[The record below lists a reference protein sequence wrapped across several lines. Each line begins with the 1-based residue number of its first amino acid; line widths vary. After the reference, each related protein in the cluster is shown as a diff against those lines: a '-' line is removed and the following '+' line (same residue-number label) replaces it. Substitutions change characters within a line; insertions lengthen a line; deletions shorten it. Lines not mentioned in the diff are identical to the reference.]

1 MSLEKYFSKS
11 FIRYGFEAQC
21 LSQFMFLL
29 FFKIW
34 LLEELSL
41 ILNHDFK
48 LAVIF
53 ELYSKYFSSNRIR
66 YHFFLHTNFL
76 IYLFIYLFIYFWR
89 WQEHIVM
96 LQPKL
101 FGIFHVNIEKI
112 YNLTTFLNCNNFLIK
127 FGYFISLKP
136 ICRQFSWY
144 FLHIQ
149 VIFEE
154 RHYI

>member
-11 FIRYGFEAQC
+11 FIRYGFEVQC

-29 FFKIW
+29 FSKIW

-48 LAVIF
+48 LAEIF
-53 ELYSKYFSSNRIR
+53 ESLQQI
-66 YHFFLHTNFL
+66 FLFQSHQRSLFL
-76 IYLFIYLFIYFWR
+76 VYQFPHLFIYLFIYFWR

>member
-29 FFKIW
+29 FLKIW

-48 LAVIF
+48 LAEIF
-53 ELYSKYFSSNRIR
+53 ESLQQI
-66 YHFFLHTNFL
+66 FLFQSHQRSLFL
-76 IYLFIYLFIYFWR
+76 VYQFPHLFIYVFIYFWR

-101 FGIFHVNIEKI
+101 FGIFHVNFEKI
-112 YNLTTFLNCNNFLIK
+112 YNLNTFLSCNNFLIK
-127 FGYFISLKP
+127 FGYLISLKP
-136 ICRQFSWY
+136 IYRQFSWY